1 MTSDVRINAMA
12 FHQGEI
18 TTVNLNGNRWT
29 VSNKLETIERHEA
42 RVDDFYL
49 REDPIFYVKVRAPT
63 RKGEITM
70 AYFKDSTSAY
80 VCLDDVLA
88 FLKSVDDEREKLFYS
103 K

>member
-29 VSNKLETIERHEA
+29 VSNKLETIERHHA
-42 RVDDFYL
+42 RVYTCSWSTGPL
-49 REDPIFYVKVRAPT
+49 HYVIVHAPL
-63 RKGEITM
+63 RKGEITV
-70 AYFKDSTSAY
+70 AYFDDSTSAD

-88 FLKSVDDEREKLFYS
+88 FLKRVDDEREKLFYS